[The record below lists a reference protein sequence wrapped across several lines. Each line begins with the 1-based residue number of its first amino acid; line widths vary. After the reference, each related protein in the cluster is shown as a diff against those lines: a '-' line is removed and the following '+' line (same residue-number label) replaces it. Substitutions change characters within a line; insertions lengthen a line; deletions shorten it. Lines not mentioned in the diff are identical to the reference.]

1 MKYVGSDGA
10 TAAADDL
17 IGPFCSGTEVWRAA
31 GPVADVEA
39 GAGIMVSI
47 AVNLICVSKR
57 TG

>member
-10 TAAADDL
+10 TAAAD
-17 IGPFCSGTEVWRAA
+17 GFAAPFCSGTEVWRAA
-31 GPVADVEA
+31 GPVADIEA
-39 GAGIMVSI
+39 GAGVMVEI